1 MNRNGNKALEHFCA
15 IPVAIVIS
23 IYLFSLCK
31 DNFYVFPLYDDEI
44 NLPTSSSSESK
55 KIQKIPP

>member
-1 MNRNGNKALEHFCA
+1 MDRNGNKALEDFCA

-55 KIQKIPP
+55 KIQKILP